1 MKILFLSLFLVSCSY
16 FHTQGSRDRAKREK
30 SLEQGVLPTFTYA
43 TTDLL
48 HVSNLMVT
56 ELQKD
61 GFKITQVDMK
71 AGKIAA
77 TNSNKNA
84 LATFNSGF
92 SGGRNYKVSESK
104 VVEIQLTSRPE
115 GVHSDLVLKNVS
127 TFSMG
132 QEEAEV
138 LDPNGYHVELFN
150 KVKLA
155 L

>member
-1 MKILFLSLFLVSCSY
+1 MRILFLSLFLVSCSY
-16 FHTQGSRDRAKREK
+16 FHTQASRDRAKREQ
-30 SLEQGVLPTFTYA
+30 SLAKGELPTFTYA

-48 HVSNLMVT
+48 HVSNLMVS

-61 GFKITQVDMK
+61 GYKITHVDMK
-71 AGKIAA
+71 SGRIAA
-77 TNSNKNA
+77 ASTHKDA

-104 VVEIQLTSRPE
+104 VVEIQLSSRPE
-115 GVHSDLVLKNVS
+115 GVHSDLILKDVS

-132 QEEAEV
+132 QEESEL
-138 LDPNGYHVELFN
+138 LDPNPYHTELFN

>member
-1 MKILFLSLFLVSCSY
+1 MKIVFLSLLLVSCSY
-16 FHTQGSRDRAKREK
+16 FHTQGSRERNQRKQSLAKGE
-30 SLEQGVLPTFTYA
+30 LPTFTYA

-48 HVSNLMVT
+48 HVSNLMVA

-61 GFKITQVDMK
+61 GFKITQVDLK
-71 AGKIAA
+71 AGKVSAA
-77 TNSNKNA
+77 HSSKDA
-84 LATFNSGF
+84 LASLNSGF

-104 VVEIQLTSRPE
+104 VVEIQLSSRPE

-127 TFSMG
+127 TYSMG
-132 QEEAEV
+132 QEESETI
-138 LDPNGYHVELFN
+138 DPNDYHVELFN